1 MEDNW
6 KKVQS
11 KKVDTK
17 LQDKLERK
25 LNHLKHVI
33 TDPDKYNSN
42 LASKDKVESL
52 EQQIDELREQ
62 VDYLSHELDKVTK
75 SNLIESCSAS
85 PNPYGDD
92 NWATPE
98 DIDLFPGP

>member
-25 LNHLKHVI
+25 LTHLKHVI

-42 LASKDKVESL
+42 IASKDKVESL
-52 EQQIDELREQ
+52 EQQIDE
-62 VDYLSHELDKVTK
+62 
-75 SNLIESCSAS
+75 SNLQIKELQKVIEKLNHRVDGLS
-85 PNPYGDD
+85 YL
-92 NWATPE
+92 
-98 DIDLFPGP
+98 IKQKFKL